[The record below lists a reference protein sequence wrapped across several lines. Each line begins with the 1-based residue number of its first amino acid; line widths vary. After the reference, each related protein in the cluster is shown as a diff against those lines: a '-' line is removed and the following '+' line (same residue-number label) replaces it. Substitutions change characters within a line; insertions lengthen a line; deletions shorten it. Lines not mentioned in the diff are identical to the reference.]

1 MNDKT
6 RPESVFLAGFPKP
19 EERFIDDGLEA
30 RWDRIIA
37 MRGETAKVLEAL
49 RRDKR
54 IGHSLD
60 ASVTLFAEP
69 QLYEFL
75 SGYKKDLALIF
86 IVSSVDIARDSEA
99 PADAYT
105 SETVKGLRIAAG
117 QASGVKCGRCWMYSE
132 TVGAVKDHPGI
143 CERCTGNL

>member
-1 MNDKT
+1 M
-6 RPESVFLAGFPKP
+6 FLAGFPKP
-19 EERFIDDGLEA
+19 EEHYVDDKLEA

-49 RRDKR
+49 RRDKK

-60 ASVTLFAEP
+60 AGVTLYAEP

-75 SGYKKDLALIF
+75 SGYKKDLAFIF
-86 IVSSVDIARDSEA
+86 IVSSVEIAQEADA

-105 SETVKGLRIAAG
+105 SEAVKGLRIAAG
-117 QASGVKCGRCWMYSE
+117 QARGVKCSRCWMYSE

-143 CERCTGNL
+143 CGRCAGNL